1 MLREKI
7 QRSLKAANPTQRTGF
22 IREDGSKSP
31 KMFLNKKSG
40 KETTRKYPKAT
51 PATVT
56 ERTTMRQITLTPKVA
71 QKRTRLS
78 VSAEDKEK
86 KMARSP
92 KRVKRVKK
100 ATSPQTA
107 KKTGKRVVK
116 KTTKKAT
123 LADVNTEGMPE
134 KKKKTK
140 KPVAVKTP
148 MKKAMKSATKKPG
161 SKSKSKTK
169 VSEAAA
175 ALEALQGTA

>member
-51 PATVT
+51 PAMIT
-56 ERTTMRQITLTPKVA
+56 ERTTMRQIILTPKVA

-100 ATSPQTA
+100 ATSPKVA
-107 KKTGKRVVK
+107 KKTGKPASK

-123 LADVNTEGMPE
+123 LADVSTEGMPE
-134 KKKKTK
+134 KKKKMK

-148 MKKAMKSATKKPG
+148 MKKAMKSATKKSG
-161 SKSKSKTK
+161 SKSKAQ
-169 VSEAAA
+169 VSDAAA